1 MMIFDQVKDIV
12 SEPLSEKLDLKH
24 LFILTGIIMVFT
36 GLWAFILAY
45 IKSAAME
52 LVE

>member
-1 MMIFDQVKDIV
+1 MFIDQVRNLV
-12 SEPLSEKLDLKH
+12 TEPLADKVDLKH

-45 IKSAAME
+45 IRSAAME

>member
-1 MMIFDQVKDIV
+1 VFMDQVRNVIA
-12 SEPLSEKLDLKH
+12 EPLADKIDLKH

>member
-1 MMIFDQVKDIV
+1 MDQVRNIV
-12 SEPLSEKLDLKH
+12 TEPLADKIDLKH

-36 GLWAFILAY
+36 GVWAFILAY
-45 IKSAAME
+45 IRSAAME